1 MTTPTV
7 LVVGATGTLG
17 SKIVSSLIQIGT
29 ANVKALVRPGKADQA
44 QAFQEMGVIPVEG
57 DLLDSS
63 TLPQACQDVDA
74 IIAAV
79 ALSDRSIVIEGQ
91 KNLIRAAEAAGVKR
105 MIPSDYSVDYFK
117 LDYGDSYNLDMRKE
131 VAEALKSSKL
141 QPTFVL
147 NGAFLDMFLQPGQGL
162 IESDGKTLTYW
173 GDGEQLCD
181 LTATDNVAAYTA
193 RAVLDPEMV
202 ARPLRVA
209 GDVMGMKGIKAAYEA
224 ATGKTL
230 TENCMGSVD
239 DIKVEIDKRKK
250 EGQPPKNYMYLQ
262 YYWVMFSGK
271 GKLDPLDNQRYPD
284 VQTTSV
290 EDFFKSGLHQPVAA
304 H

>member
-1 MTTPTV
+1 MATPTV

-79 ALSDRSIVIEGQ
+79 ALSDRTIVIEGQ
-91 KNLIRAAEAAGVKR
+91 
-105 MIPSDYSVDYFK
+105 
-117 LDYGDSYNLDMRKE
+117 
-131 VAEALKSSKL
+131 
-141 QPTFVL
+141 
-147 NGAFLDMFLQPGQGL
+147 
-162 IESDGKTLTYW
+162 
-173 GDGEQLCD
+173 
-181 LTATDNVAAYTA
+181 
-193 RAVLDPEMV
+193 
-202 ARPLRVA
+202 
-209 GDVMGMKGIKAAYEA
+209 
-224 ATGKTL
+224 
-230 TENCMGSVD
+230 
-239 DIKVEIDKRKK
+239 
-250 EGQPPKNYMYLQ
+250 PPKSYMYLQ

-271 GKLDPLDNQRYPD
+271 GKLEPLDNQRYPD

-304 H
+304 R